1 MVGDSPVWLT
11 ESGSRELY
19 LLLLAASLPQE
30 KSSPDDK
37 NDCHTYS
44 AQHSK
49 TPAKVYSQRV
59 KQERRGA
66 RFADVGTY
74 ISIAQFLTTALGVPR
89 RSWGA
94 IGATA
99 DFGLDYAVIARVVRF
114 PAHRKFI
121 PTVLITGPIASALF
135 GLVVESNAPGSRSK

>member
-1 MVGDSPVWLT
+1 
-11 ESGSRELY
+11 
-19 LLLLAASLPQE
+19 LLFAASPPQE

-37 NDCHTYS
+37 TDCHSYS

-49 TPAKVYSQRV
+49 TPAKVYSQGV

-66 RFADVGTY
+66 RLANVGTY
-74 ISIAQFLTTALGVPR
+74 ISIAQFLTTALGIPR
-89 RSWGA
+89 RPCGA

-99 DFGLDYAVIARVVRF
+99 DFGLDYAIIARVVRF

-121 PTVLITGPIASALF
+121 ATILITGPIASALL
-135 GLVVESNAPGSRSK
+135 GLVVERNAPGSRSK